1 MRIHFDKKRL
11 YRLVL
16 WLVLTASTWTS
27 GYAQQAPAASPDST
41 VYARGQIYFNDVHRL
56 DVRSLTIRSDQLR
69 FQVEEEAR
77 FRKHTLQD
85 VYAIRV
91 VEGTQAKRYTLLG
104 GSVAGGTA
112 TLSALSVLAEYPD
125 FGSEEVVLSGVFVAG
140 MAALGAVIGSL
151 IGARTPRWR
160 TLYVK
165 GQRIPRITMHY
176 SIQPVS
182 APGTVGVGAQI
193 SF

>member
-1 MRIHFDKKRL
+1 MRIHVDNKRL
-11 YRLVL
+11 FRLVL
-16 WLVLTASTWTS
+16 WLVLTASIWTS
-27 GYAQQAPAASPDST
+27 GYARQAPAVSPDST
-41 VYARGQIYFNDVHRL
+41 VYARGQVYLNDVHRL
-56 DVRSLTIRSDQLR
+56 DVRALTIHGDQLR

-77 FRKHTLQD
+77 FRKHALQD

-91 VEGTQAKRYTLLG
+91 VEGTQSKRFALLG

-112 TLSALSVLAEYPD
+112 TLSALSVMADYPGYDSETLA
-125 FGSEEVVLSGVFVAG
+125 VSGVFVAG

-160 TLYVK
+160 TLYVR
-165 GQRIPRITMHY
+165 GQRSPRITLRHR
-176 SIQPVS
+176 IQPAP
-182 APGTVGVGAQI
+182 APGAVGLSARL